1 LKGILSAMV
10 RGAAVSLLVAIVS
23 AASLAAQRPAPPD
36 VGETIARVG
45 ARVVE
50 WYGRAQSIVSL
61 ETVVITPLRFDMA
74 PTVPARRLA
83 FELRVAWDPMTTG
96 PHTFPEPSILRQI
109 LTVNGRPPRPA
120 DEPGCMDPKPVS
132 PEPLMMFLPEQ
143 RHDFAFRYAGRGRID
158 GRPAMMF
165 DFKGVAARE
174 PEISWTKEC
183 VSVSLPGRSR
193 GRIWVDMAT
202 HDVLRLDEQLVG
214 LFEFD
219 VPREHRR
226 RGAAPNMV
234 IERADSSIRYRRVQF
249 TDPPDALML
258 PAEVDTVTVI
268 RGGAVQRTR
277 ITQRFS
283 DYRRFIADAR
293 VLP

>member
-1 LKGILSAMV
+1 MLRPIPLALLLASI
-10 RGAAVSLLVAIVS
+10 AA
-23 AASLAAQRPAPPD
+23 AAPAAQRPAAPD
-36 VGETIARVG
+36 VRDVIARVG
-45 ARVVE
+45 ARVAH

-61 ETVVITPLRFDMA
+61 ETVVITPLRFDMS

-83 FELRVAWDPMTTG
+83 YELRVAWDPVQAG
-96 PHTFPEPSILRQI
+96 PGAFPEPSILRQI
-109 LTVNGRPPRPA
+109 LTVNGRAPRPG

-132 PEPLMMFLPEQ
+132 PEPLMMFLPEE
-143 RHDFAFRYAGRGRID
+143 RDDFAFTFAGTGRID
-158 GRPAMMF
+158 GRPVTMF
-165 DFKGVAARE
+165 DFKGVATR
-174 PEISWTKEC
+174 PPDISWTEEC

-202 HDVLRLDEQLVG
+202 YDILRLDERLAG

-226 RGAAPNMV
+226 RGAATNMV
-234 IERADSSIRYRRVQF
+234 IERADSSIRYRRVEF
-249 TDPPDALML
+249 TNPPDTLML
-258 PAEVDTVTVI
+258 PAEVDTITII
-268 RGGAVQRTR
+268 RGGGVQRTR

-283 DYRRFIADAR
+283 EYRRFIADAR

>member
-1 LKGILSAMV
+1 MF
-10 RGAAVSLLVAIVS
+10 RRAAVIVLFAGIA
-23 AASLAAQRPAPPD
+23 AASPAAQRPAPPD
-36 VGETIARVG
+36 VRDAIARVG

-61 ETVVITPLRFDMA
+61 ETVVITPLRFDMS

-96 PHTFPEPSILRQI
+96 PRAFPEPSILRQI
-109 LTVNGRPPRPA
+109 LTVNGRPPRSA

-132 PEPLMMFLPEQ
+132 PEPLMMLLPEQ
-143 RHDFAFRYAGRGRID
+143 RDDFAFKYAGTGRVD

-165 DFKGVAARE
+165 DFKGVAAGE
-174 PEISWTKEC
+174 PEISWTEEC

-226 RGAAPNMV
+226 HGAAPNMV
-234 IERADSSIRYRRVQF
+234 IERADSSLRYRRVEF
-249 TDPPDALML
+249 SDPPDRLML
-258 PAEVDTVTVI
+258 PAEVDTITVI

-277 ITQRFS
+277 ISQRFS

>member
-1 LKGILSAMV
+1 ML
-10 RGAAVSLLVAIVS
+10 RGAAVALLVASVAS
-23 AASLAAQRPAPPD
+23 ASLAAQRPAPPD
-36 VGETIARVG
+36 VEETIARVG

-50 WYGRAQSIVSL
+50 WYRRAQSIVSL
-61 ETVVITPLRFDMA
+61 ETVVITPLGFDMS

-83 FELRVAWDPMTTG
+83 FELRVAWDPITSG
-96 PHTFPEPSILRQI
+96 PGEFPEPSILRQV
-109 LTVNGRPPRPA
+109 LRVNGRPPRPT

-132 PEPLMMFLPEQ
+132 PEPLMMFLPDE
-143 RHDFAFRYAGRGRID
+143 RDDFAFKYVGSGRVD
-158 GRPAMMF
+158 GRPALMF
-165 DFKGVAARE
+165 DFKGVAAGA
-174 PEISWTKEC
+174 PEISWTEEC

-193 GRIWVDMAT
+193 GRIWVDTAT

-219 VPREHRR
+219 VPREHQR
-226 RGAAPNMV
+226 RGAASNMV
-234 IERADSSIRYRRVQF
+234 IERADSSIRYRRVEF

-258 PAEVDTVTVI
+258 PAAVDTVTVI

-293 VLP
+293 VMPE

>member
-1 LKGILSAMV
+1 MS
-10 RGAAVSLLVAIVS
+10 RLVAVALVMAS
-23 AASLAAQRPAPPD
+23 VAAASPAAQRPAPPD

-61 ETVVITPLRFDMA
+61 ETVVITPLRFDMS
-74 PTVPARRLA
+74 PTVPSRRLA
-83 FELRVAWDPMTTG
+83 FELRVAWDPLTTR
-96 PHTFPEPSILRQI
+96 PAMFPEPSILRQI

-143 RHDFAFRYAGRGRID
+143 REDFSFRYAGNGRID
-158 GRPAMMF
+158 GRPATMF
-165 DFKGVAARE
+165 DFKGVAPGT
-174 PEISWTKEC
+174 PEISWTEEC

-214 LFEFD
+214 LFEFN
-219 VPREHRR
+219 VPREHQR
-226 RGAAPNMV
+226 RGAATNMV
-234 IERADSSIRYRRVQF
+234 IERADSSIRYRRVEF
-249 TDPPDALML
+249 TNPPDALML

-277 ITQRFS
+277 ISQRFS

-293 VLP
+293 VLPE

>member
-1 LKGILSAMV
+1 MF
-10 RGAAVSLLVAIVS
+10 RRAAVALLLASVA
-23 AASLAAQRPAPPD
+23 AASPAAQRPAPPD
-36 VGETIARVG
+36 VRDTIARVG

-61 ETVVITPLRFDMA
+61 ETVVITPLRFDMS

-96 PHTFPEPSILRQI
+96 PRAFPEPSILRQI
-109 LTVNGRPPRPA
+109 LTVNGRPPRSA

-132 PEPLMMFLPEQ
+132 PEPLMMLLPEQ
-143 RHDFAFRYAGRGRID
+143 RDDFAFKYAGAGRVD
-158 GRPAMMF
+158 GRSAMMF
-165 DFKGVAARE
+165 DFKGVAAGE
-174 PEISWTKEC
+174 PEISWTEEC

-193 GRIWVDMAT
+193 GRIWVDTAT

-234 IERADSSIRYRRVQF
+234 IERADSSIRYRRVEF
-249 TDPPDALML
+249 TDPPDRLML
-258 PAEVDTVTVI
+258 PAEVDTITVI

-277 ITQRFS
+277 ISQRFS

-293 VLP
+293 VLPE

>member
-1 LKGILSAMV
+1 ML
-10 RGAAVSLLVAIVS
+10 RAAPVAILVASVA
-23 AASLAAQRPAPPD
+23 AASPAAQRPAPPD
-36 VGETIARVG
+36 VRETIARVG
-45 ARVVE
+45 TRVAE
-50 WYGRAQSIVSL
+50 WYGRAQTIVSL
-61 ETVVITPLRFDMA
+61 ETVVITPLRFDMS

-83 FELRVAWDPMTTG
+83 YELRVAWDPATSG
-96 PHTFPEPSILRQI
+96 RGAFPEPSILRQI
-109 LTVNGRPPRPA
+109 LTVNGRAPRPA

-143 RHDFAFRYAGRGRID
+143 RNDFAFTFAGTARVD

-165 DFKGVAARE
+165 DFKGVAAGA
-174 PEISWTKEC
+174 PDITWTEEC

-193 GRIWVDMAT
+193 GRIWVDTTT
-202 HDVLRLDEQLVG
+202 HDVLRLDERLVG

-226 RGAAPNMV
+226 RGAASNMV
-234 IERADSSIRYRRVQF
+234 IERADSSIRYRRVEF
-249 TDPPDALML
+249 TNPPDALML
-258 PAEVDTVTVI
+258 PAEVETITVI

>member
-1 LKGILSAMV
+1 MLRRV
-10 RGAAVSLLVAIVS
+10 AVVLVL
-23 AASLAAQRPAPPD
+23 ASVVVASPAAQRPAPPD
-36 VGETIARVG
+36 VGDTIARVG

-61 ETVVITPLRFDMA
+61 ETVVITPLRFDMS

-83 FELRVAWDPMTTG
+83 FELRVAWDPVTAG
-96 PHTFPEPSILRQI
+96 PRAFPEPSVLRQI

-132 PEPLMMFLPEQ
+132 PEPLVMLLPEQ
-143 RHDFAFRYAGRGRID
+143 RDDFAFKYAGTGRVD
-158 GRPAMMF
+158 GRPVMMF
-165 DFKGVAARE
+165 DFKGVAAGK
-174 PEISWTKEC
+174 PDISWTEEC

-234 IERADSSIRYRRVQF
+234 IERADSSIRYRRVEF

-258 PAEVDTVTVI
+258 PAEVDTVTII

-277 ITQRFS
+277 ISQRFS

>member
-1 LKGILSAMV
+1 MFRGVAM
-10 RGAAVSLLVAIVS
+10 ALLATSVA
-23 AASLAAQRPAPPD
+23 AASAAAQRPAPPD
-36 VGETIARVG
+36 VRETIARVG
-45 ARVVE
+45 ARVVQ

-61 ETVVITPLRFDMA
+61 ESVVITPLRYDMS
-74 PTVPARRLA
+74 PTLPARRLA

-96 PHTFPEPSILRQI
+96 PGSFPEPSILRQI
-109 LTVNGRPPRPA
+109 LTVNGRPPRPG

-143 RHDFAFRYAGRGRID
+143 REDFAFRYAGNGRID
-158 GRPAMMF
+158 GRPVMMF
-165 DFKGVAARE
+165 DFKGAAAGA
-174 PEISWTKEC
+174 PEISWTEEC

-226 RGAAPNMV
+226 RGAAVNMV
-234 IERADSSIRYRRVQF
+234 IERADSSIRYRRVEF
-249 TDPPDALML
+249 TDPPDVLML

-277 ITQRFS
+277 ISQRFS
-283 DYRRFIADAR
+283 DYRRFIADVR
-293 VLP
+293 VLQ